1 MSSADGH
8 VSTNDSA
15 SIRPS
20 LHDQSNGSDE
30 ESGPVVSSRRNTPG
44 ISSSDSEAET
54 DIADSPPRPSKRG
67 RRLIRKLDYDKSR
80 NRSNS
85 KSFANASVTVAKN
98 RSTPSSRSI
107 SPKTSNRK
115 VSLRD
120 ANGRTKL
127 QKACEKGRLAE
138 VMACLTNGARVNDK
152 DYAGITALH
161 EASLN
166 GHLEIVELLLQHGAF
181 IDALSVDKD
190 TPLID
195 AAANGHVEIVRTLLK
210 KGANPLIVN
219 TSNDT
224 ALSSAEKLDTPD
236 AKRIIEILK
245 EYHEKQKSLHQDIS
259 DTTRKVVDVGVSSW
273 NLKDKLLKQTYIGNV
288 EFVGKDLIFS
298 DQKPEQLSIAGY
310 RGHEE
315 VISIILGVSGPKFIN
330 TRDAA
335 GLTPLMYTVGRGNI
349 NCTRILLEHADPRM
363 TDELGNTLI
372 DYASNGPVVDSD
384 EINLIKVS
392 IDKHGDGTE
401 KQIEKKEEI
410 SAKREADSSTTR
422 GVKKVKINSTIEPK
436 ADSPTARSA
445 QTNST
450 RRESDTTGK
459 PILPGSAATIKNS
472 STSNSKPIP
481 KDDYSKAR
489 ATSVQAP
496 VLSSRKTSPVIPSK
510 DSTISSPKISAHKSE
525 PVSVIQTPRERA
537 SSVIQSPDIPAK
549 IELTP
554 EQMKLKLEKEKEEA
568 AQREMYKQQQEERR
582 KKKQQEIMN
591 RISEAQQKKEYD
603 RKQAEELAKLKEQ
616 RAKEEAQRE
625 QQEAMKKKEKET
637 VQKEITRRK
646 EIRQHYP
653 VGLRAA
659 KFGNNYGPQAAL
671 HYLPLYLTDIEG
683 EEWCIDL
690 QVMLLLGK
698 EDFYQQQH
706 FSDIRLIGH
715 EDKPKVWNI
724 LFPIIGYD
732 HTKSYSIEEK
742 INLYEDGE
750 KLFKDLKLNWVKS
763 SQIFQFLEHSISED
777 SIVKKHL
784 TKVKFSLSRSR
795 PSDLSRPSIA
805 DSTDSSRTNGTTAT
819 HTGQDLSSVPFSFR
833 KRPCVEGLLHAPP
846 TL

>member
-8 VSTNDSA
+8 SSSNDSA
-15 SIRPS
+15 STRPS
-20 LHDQSNGSDE
+20 LHNQPNVSDE

-44 ISSSDSEAET
+44 INSSDSEAET

-67 RRLIRKLDYDKSR
+67 RRLIRKLEYDKTH

-85 KSFANASVTVAKN
+85 KSSANTSITVAKN

-138 VMACLTNGARVNDK
+138 VTACLTNGARVNDK

-166 GHLEIVELLLQHGAF
+166 GHLEIVDLLLRHGAF

-335 GLTPLMYTVGRGNI
+335 GLTPLMYTVGRGHI

-384 EINLIKVS
+384 EIHLIKLS
-392 IDKHGDGTE
+392 IDKHEDNT
-401 KQIEKKEEI
+401 KQQIVKKEEI
-410 SAKREADSSTTR
+410 SVKREADPSTNK
-422 GVKKVKINSTIEPK
+422 GVKKIKTNSTIDPK
-436 ADSPTARSA
+436 ADSQTA
-445 QTNST
+445 QTAQIPST
-450 RRESDTTGK
+450 RQDSDSNGKSNLAGSTVSIKHSPTG
-459 PILPGSAATIKNS
+459 
-472 STSNSKPIP
+472 NSKPTS
-481 KDDYSKAR
+481 KDSFSKPR
-489 ATSVQAP
+489 TPSVQAP
-496 VLSSRKTSPVIPSK
+496 LLSSRKTSPVIPSK
-510 DSTISSPKISAHKSE
+510 EPAISSPKLSAHKSE
-525 PVSVIQTPRERA
+525 PVSVIQTPKDL
-537 SSVIQSPDIPAK
+537 SSVVQSPELPAK
-549 IELTP
+549 VELTP
-554 EQMKLKLEKEKEEA
+554 EQLQLKLQKEKEEA
-568 AQREMYKQQQEERR
+568 AQREVYKQQQEERR

-616 RAKEEAQRE
+616 RAKEEAQRQ
-625 QQEAMKKKEKET
+625 QQEAVKKKEKET
-637 VQKEITRRK
+637 IEKEITRRK

-653 VGLRAA
+653 IGLQAA
-659 KFGNNYGPQAAL
+659 KFGNNYDPQAAL
-671 HYLPLYLTDIEG
+671 HYLPLYLADIEG

-690 QVMLLLGK
+690 QIMLLFGK
-698 EDFYQQQH
+698 EDFYQQQY
-706 FSDIRLIGH
+706 FSEVKLIEV
-715 EDKPKVWNI
+715 EDRPKVWNI

-732 HTKSYSIEEK
+732 HKKSYSIEEK

-750 KLFKDLKLNWVKS
+750 KLFNDLKLNWVKS
-763 SQIFQFLEHSISED
+763 SQISQFLQNAITDD
-777 SIVKKHL
+777 SIVKKLL
-784 TKVKFSLSRSR
+784 TKVKFSLSRSQ

-805 DSTDSSRTNGTTAT
+805 DGPDSSRTNGTAAA
-819 HTGQDLSSVPFSFR
+819 HAKQDSSSVPFSFR
-833 KRPCVEGLLHAPP
+833 KRPCVEGILHAPP